1 MWFEV
6 RFKALLVRPAVANG
20 KLYTEE
26 KKIWMS
32 KQRSPL
38 AASSSNYTL
47 DLSCFFLIR
56 GT

>member
-32 KQRSPL
+32 KQRVSL
-38 AASSSNYTL
+38 GCISW
-47 DLSCFFLIR
+47 
-56 GT
+56 

>member
-26 KKIWMS
+26 KK
-32 KQRSPL
+32 
-38 AASSSNYTL
+38 NL
-47 DLSCFFLIR
+47 DVQAEVSLGCIF
-56 GT
+56 